1 MGADEVAAVRAIVEE
16 EFAAYGS
23 AVRAARVTPT
33 VVALRAKAATV
44 VDAELS
50 RLAGR
55 LSEEGVSGHA
65 LEEIA
70 QTVRRVVDKLL
81 HAPTVR
87 VKELASSPDGEEYAA
102 ALRVLFDLD
111 PRTVDAVTRAEVE
124 SPNSTGGEPVN
135 SEPLRLG
142 SRKSP
147 MAIAQS
153 GDVARLITERT
164 GRRVEIVGVTTLGDV
179 SREQLT
185 QIGGTGVFVS
195 ALRESLLRGEVDF
208 AVHSLKDLPT
218 GAAPGITLAAIPAR
232 DDPRDA
238 LVARDGAKLAD
249 LPAGARI
256 GTGSP
261 RRAAQLSMLRS
272 DLTCVPIR
280 GNANTRLAKVR
291 EGELDAVV
299 LAYAGLARIG
309 HTDLV
314 SEIFEPDDMV
324 PAPGQGALA
333 VECRA
338 DDTEL
343 AELLATIDHAP
354 TRAAVTAERSLLA
367 ALEAGCS
374 APVGAYAD
382 PDGQRTGCTWRASYL
397 AYLRQVSSLPYW
409 TRAAASGR
417 MVIRE
422 RGEAEAADAARL
434 GRELAARM
442 LALGAAGLMRAEKT
456 NGNDAHD

>member
-1 MGADEVAAVRAIVEE
+1 MN
-16 EFAAYGS
+16 
-23 AVRAARVTPT
+23 
-33 VVALRAKAATV
+33 
-44 VDAELS
+44 
-50 RLAGR
+50 
-55 LSEEGVSGHA
+55 SG
-65 LEEIA
+65 
-70 QTVRRVVDKLL
+70 
-81 HAPTVR
+81 
-87 VKELASSPDGEEYAA
+87 
-102 ALRVLFDLD
+102 
-111 PRTVDAVTRAEVE
+111 
-124 SPNSTGGEPVN
+124 
-135 SEPLRLG
+135 PLRLG

-147 MAIAQS
+147 MAVSQS
-153 GDVARLITERT
+153 GEVARLITERT

-218 GAAPGITLAAIPAR
+218 GAAQGISLAAIPAR

-249 LPAGARI
+249 LPPGARI

-261 RRAAQLSMLRS
+261 RRAAQLSLLRA

-291 EGELDAVV
+291 EGELDAIV

-314 SEIFEPDDMV
+314 SEIFEPDGMV

-343 AELLATIDHAP
+343 AELLATADHAP

-374 APVGAYAD
+374 APVGAYAV
-382 PDGQRTGCTWRASYL
+382 PAGGGRLRLEGVVLGVPAASFRPAVL
-397 AYLRQVSSLPYW
+397 DS
-409 TRAAASGR
+409 AAASGR

-422 RGEAEAADAARL
+422 CGEAETADAARL

-442 LALGAAGLMRAEKT
+442 LALGAAGLIRAEKT
-456 NGNDAHD
+456 NGKDAHD